1 MTLAAVSLSRQAL
14 SEHFVS
20 AARSALG
27 QDPATAL
34 READRALRLDPEAMG
49 AYYAKAAALA
59 RFNEAGA
66 AKAALRE
73 AARREPGDY
82 VTWAL
87 LGDLAVRTGN
97 LGEAGRLYRRAL
109 ALNPRDPSLLALARD
124 PASALAE
131 S

>member
-1 MTLAAVSLSRQAL
+1 MI
-14 SEHFVS
+14 
-20 AARSALG
+20 
-27 QDPATAL
+27 
-34 READRALRLDPEAMG
+34 G

-87 LGDLAVRTGN
+87 LGDLAVRTGRHRRGASP
-97 LGEAGRLYRRAL
+97 LRRARR
-109 ALNPRDPSLLALARD
+109 LNPRDPSLPSCSRAIHAAR
-124 PASALAE
+124 
-131 S
+131 